1 MPPFCLNFSVS
12 LINFLNREKILF
24 IHMCNSYISCLGGV
38 NYLGHFLPVC
48 LGIQWS
54 FRQENGMFFGSNA
67 ELVVESV
74 MPDL

>member
-1 MPPFCLNFSVS
+1 
-12 LINFLNREKILF
+12 
-24 IHMCNSYISCLGGV
+24 MCKSYISCLGGV

-67 ELVVESV
+67 ELIVESV
-74 MPDL
+74 MPDLWNEQLKINLQECEV